1 MVTPLGRPRLCR
13 TAFLRYRI
21 AMESSTSPALIFATP
36 IITETI
42 SHPGLDEALEK
53 AILAQEAPSREAN
66 STRGGWQTEHNFGS
80 WGEAAGMLAD
90 HVFRLADTHTEMLD
104 AGHEWTIEG
113 WANIL
118 EPNGYNL
125 QHTHG
130 SSFWSA
136 VYYVRV
142 DEGSGGALTFIDP
155 RRALIQAYSN
165 RLRMK
170 TAGIYGK
177 AELKPKAGLL
187 VMFPAWLDH
196 AVQPWEGTGLRIS
209 VAMNLSRARRTGA

>member
-1 MVTPLGRPRLCR
+1 MTSA
-13 TAFLRYRI
+13 T
-21 AMESSTSPALIFATP
+21 SSSLIFATP
-36 IITETI
+36 IITATI

-53 AILAQEAPSREAN
+53 AILAQEAPSPETN
-66 STRGGWQTEHNFGS
+66 STRGGWQTDHNFAA
-80 WGEAAGMLAD
+80 WGDAAVALAD
-90 HVFRLADTHTEMLD
+90 HVIRLADAHTEMLD
-104 AGHEWTIEG
+104 REREWAIEG

-118 EPNGYNL
+118 QPGGYNL

-142 DEGSGGALTFIDP
+142 DEGDGGALTFVDP
-155 RRALIQAYSN
+155 RRALLHAYSN
-165 RLRMK
+165 LLKMK
-170 TAGIYGK
+170 TAGIYGA
-177 AELKPKAGLL
+177 AEVKPQAGLL

-209 VAMNLSRARRTGA
+209 VAMNLSRAPRPGT